1 MINKEKL
8 IKRLID
14 AYEDYIIEASVNIP
28 LDEVMMNHPDG
39 AEFGVVQTEL
49 GAKLNNYRDVINTL
63 KFCLL
68 NEERFPLIRHS
79 YDEQTK
85 QKMKNETQD
94 LFDLMMDENHPA
106 NNKS

>member
-8 IKRLID
+8 IKKLID
-14 AYEDYIIEASVNIP
+14 AYEDYIIEASINIP
-28 LDEVMMNHPDG
+28 VDHILLNHPDG

-49 GAKLNNYRDVINTL
+49 GAKLNNYKDVINTL

-79 YDEQTK
+79 YDEQTE
-85 QKMKNETQD
+85 QEMKNSAND
-94 LFDLMMDENHPA
+94 LLDLMMDENHPE
-106 NNKS
+106 NNKL